1 MPKKDLEF
9 LENSTPLEE
18 SDNETEVEE
27 EKESIQAPKKV
38 DKRKKG
44 QHERTV
50 KQKEAFEKVK
60 AIREEKR
67 KERAELTRKQKEE
80 EKKIIEEKIIK
91 KAISVKK
98 KQIKKQ
104 AALDEISDDDTPMEE
119 VKKIMKAKQ
128 QLPSR
133 NKPPREPV
141 YVQPPE
147 PPQQRIYFV

>member
-1 MPKKDLEF
+1 MTKKDLEF

-18 SDNETEVEE
+18 SENESEE
-27 EKESIQAPKKV
+27 EKDSIQAPKKV

-44 QHERTV
+44 QHERTE
-50 KQKEAFEKVK
+50 KQILAFEKVK

-67 KERAELTRKQKEE
+67 KERAELAKKQKEE
-80 EKKIIEEKIIK
+80 EKKLIEEKVIK

-104 AALDEISDDDTPMEE
+104 AALDEISDDDTPIEE

-128 QLPSR
+128 QFPSR
-133 NKPPREPV
+133 TRPPREPIQ
-141 YVQPPE
+141 VQQPE
-147 PPQQRIYFV
+147 PIQQRIYFV